1 MQMTW
6 DEMQMKVLRP
16 LTKGDGVY
24 ALASG
29 DLFHEMTGI
38 AYGASPVGGFCF
50 GEIHGA
56 GTVAQ

>member
-1 MQMTW
+1 MTW
-6 DEMQMKVLRP
+6 DEMQMKVLRT
-16 LTKGDGVY
+16 LTKGNGVD

-29 DLFHEMTGI
+29 DLLHEITGI
-38 AYGASPVGGFCF
+38 AYSASPVGGFCL